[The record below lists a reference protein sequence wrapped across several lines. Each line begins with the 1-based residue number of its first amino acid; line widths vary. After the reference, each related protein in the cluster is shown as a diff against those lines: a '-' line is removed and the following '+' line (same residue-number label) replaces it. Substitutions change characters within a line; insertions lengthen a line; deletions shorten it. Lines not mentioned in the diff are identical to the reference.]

1 MLYMKKI
8 VKSGRTLPARLE
20 ARLKKLGIEDSQV
33 EDVNELVDDYLRLI
47 EAIEYWRGRS
57 AARVAEFNELVGE
70 IEIEMIELDTTG
82 KSRTSN
88 QE

>member
-1 MLYMKKI
+1 MKMI
-8 VKSGRTLPARLE
+8 IKSGRTVPIWLE
-20 ARLKKLGIEDSQV
+20 ARLKKLGIEDFQA
-33 EDVNELVDDYLRLI
+33 EEVNELVDDYLRLI
-47 EAIEYWRGRS
+47 EAIAYWRGRS